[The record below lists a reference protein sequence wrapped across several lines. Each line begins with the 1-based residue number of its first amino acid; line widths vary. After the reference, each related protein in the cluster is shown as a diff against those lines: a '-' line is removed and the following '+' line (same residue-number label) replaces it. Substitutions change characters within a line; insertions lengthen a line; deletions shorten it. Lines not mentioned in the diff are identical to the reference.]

1 MKLIPDRTGRFPER
15 PHYDIDELEEQ
26 CERII
31 TNFLEQRYGQIV
43 IPVPT
48 DALRVLIEGEAA
60 KLLHA
65 DLSHEGEEVHGIT
78 EFFPGCKPRVSI
90 ARELSSQPWRVHRER
105 TTLAHEY
112 GHVHW
117 HTPLYDPLPAG
128 RTAQVRARPAAAAYR
143 SERLDGVAGRIRLGR
158 AADAPEPGQT
168 TGRGFRAGA
177 CSETPAQG
185 GSVDGQIL
193 IGRVSE
199 LFDVSREAAEVRLL
213 QIGHLTPVNKQ
224 RSCWM
229 PLTPGASVRYWNI

>member
-1 MKLIPDRTGRFPER
+1 MKLIPDHTGRFPER
-15 PHYDIDELEEQ
+15 PHYEIEELEDE

-31 TNFLEQRYGQIV
+31 TSFLERRYGQIV

-48 DALRVLIEGEAA
+48 DALKVLIEGEAA
-60 KLLHA
+60 KLLRA

-78 EFFPGCKPRVSI
+78 EFFPGDKPWVSI
-90 ARELSSQPWRVHRER
+90 ARELSAQPWRAHRER

-117 HTPLYDPLPAG
+117 HTPLYDRYCRPGERHKCARGQLLPRIGQIDWMEWQAGYISGALLMPRSRLKLQVEAFRREHAVRLPL
-128 RTAQVRARPAAAAYR
+128 TA
-143 SERLDGVAGRIRLGR
+143 
-158 AADAPEPGQT
+158 
-168 TGRGFRAGA
+168 
-177 CSETPAQG
+177 

-213 QIGHLTPVNKQ
+213 QLGHLNP
-224 RSCWM
+224 
-229 PLTPGASVRYWNI
+229 

>member
-1 MKLIPDRTGRFPER
+1 VKLIPDRTGRFPER
-15 PHYDIDELEEQ
+15 PHYEIEELEDE

-31 TNFLEQRYGQIV
+31 TSFLERRYGQIV

-48 DALRVLIEGEAA
+48 DALKVLIEGEAA

-78 EFFPGCKPRVSI
+78 EFFPGYKPWVSI
-90 ARELSSQPWRVHRER
+90 ARELSAQPWRAHRER

-117 HTPLYDPLPAG
+117 HTPLYDRYCRPGERHKCARGQLLPRSGQRDWMEWQAGYISGALLMPRRRVKLQVEAFRQEHSLSLPLTAG
-128 RTAQVRARPAAAAYR
+128 
-143 SERLDGVAGRIRLGR
+143 SI
-158 AADAPEPGQT
+158 
-168 TGRGFRAGA
+168 
-177 CSETPAQG
+177 
-185 GSVDGQIL
+185 DGQIL

-213 QIGHLTPVNKQ
+213 QIGHLIP
-224 RSCWM
+224 
-229 PLTPGASVRYWNI
+229 

>member
-15 PHYDIDELEEQ
+15 PHYEIEELEDE
-26 CERII
+26 CELII
-31 TNFLEQRYGQIV
+31 TNFLECRYGQIV

-78 EFFPGCKPRVSI
+78 EFFPGCKPWVSI
-90 ARELSSQPWRVHRER
+90 ARELSTQPWRVHRER

-117 HTPLYDPLPAG
+117 HTPLYDRYCRPGERHKCARGQLLPRIGQKDWMEWQAGYVSGALLMPRSRVKLLVEAFRHEHAVRLPLK
-128 RTAQVRARPAAAAYR
+128 T
-143 SERLDGVAGRIRLGR
+143 E
-158 AADAPEPGQT
+158 
-168 TGRGFRAGA
+168 
-177 CSETPAQG
+177 
-185 GSVDGQIL
+185 SVDGQIL

-213 QIGHLTPVNKQ
+213 QIGHLIP
-224 RSCWM
+224 
-229 PLTPGASVRYWNI
+229 

>member
-1 MKLIPDRTGRFPER
+1 MKLIPDHTGRFPER
-15 PHYDIDELEEQ
+15 PHYEIEELEDE

-31 TNFLEQRYGQIV
+31 TSFLERRYGQIV

-48 DALRVLIEGEAA
+48 DALKVLIEGEAA
-60 KLLHA
+60 KLLRA

-78 EFFPGCKPRVSI
+78 EFFPGCKPWVSI
-90 ARELSSQPWRVHRER
+90 ARELSAQPWRAHRER

-117 HTPLYDPLPAG
+117 HTPLYDRYCRPGERHKCARGQLLPRSGQRDWMEWQAGYISGALLMPRSRLKLQVEAFRREHAVSLPLQA
-128 RTAQVRARPAAAAYR
+128 
-143 SERLDGVAGRIRLGR
+143 
-158 AADAPEPGQT
+158 
-168 TGRGFRAGA
+168 
-177 CSETPAQG
+177 

-213 QIGHLTPVNKQ
+213 QLGHLNP
-224 RSCWM
+224 
-229 PLTPGASVRYWNI
+229 

>member
-1 MKLIPDRTGRFPER
+1 MKLIPDHTGRFPER
-15 PHYDIDELEEQ
+15 PHYEIEELEDE

-31 TNFLEQRYGQIV
+31 TSFLERRYGQIV

-48 DALRVLIEGEAA
+48 DALKVLIEGEAA
-60 KLLHA
+60 KLLRA

-78 EFFPGCKPRVSI
+78 EFFPGGKPWVSI
-90 ARELSSQPWRVHRER
+90 ARELSAQPWRAHRER

-117 HTPLYDPLPAG
+117 HTPLYDRYCRPGERHKCARGQLLPRSGQRDWMEWQAGYISGALLMPRSRVKLQVEAFRREHSVSLPLQA
-128 RTAQVRARPAAAAYR
+128 
-143 SERLDGVAGRIRLGR
+143 
-158 AADAPEPGQT
+158 
-168 TGRGFRAGA
+168 
-177 CSETPAQG
+177 

-213 QIGHLTPVNKQ
+213 QLGHLNP
-224 RSCWM
+224 
-229 PLTPGASVRYWNI
+229 

>member
-1 MKLIPDRTGRFPER
+1 MKLIPDHTGRFPER
-15 PHYDIDELEEQ
+15 PHYEIEELEDE

-31 TNFLEQRYGQIV
+31 TCFLERRYGQIV

-48 DALRVLIEGEAA
+48 DALKVLIEGEAA
-60 KLLHA
+60 KLLRA

-78 EFFPGCKPRVSI
+78 EFFPGCKPWVSI
-90 ARELSSQPWRVHRER
+90 ARELSAQPWRAHRER

-117 HTPLYDPLPAG
+117 HTPLYDRYCRPGERHKCARGQLLPRSGQRDWMEWQAGYISGALLMPRSRVKLQVEAFRREYPVRLPL
-128 RTAQVRARPAAAAYR
+128 TA
-143 SERLDGVAGRIRLGR
+143 
-158 AADAPEPGQT
+158 
-168 TGRGFRAGA
+168 
-177 CSETPAQG
+177 

-213 QIGHLTPVNKQ
+213 QLGHLVP
-224 RSCWM
+224 
-229 PLTPGASVRYWNI
+229 

>member
-1 MKLIPDRTGRFPER
+1 MKLIPDHTGRFPER
-15 PHYDIDELEEQ
+15 PHYEIEELEDE

-31 TNFLEQRYGQIV
+31 TSFLERRYGQIV

-48 DALRVLIEGEAA
+48 DALKVLIEGEAA
-60 KLLHA
+60 KLLRA

-78 EFFPGCKPRVSI
+78 EFFPGCKPWVSI
-90 ARELSSQPWRVHRER
+90 AHELSAQPWRAHRER

-117 HTPLYDPLPAG
+117 HTPLYDRYCRPGERHKCARGQLLPRSGQRDWMEWQAGYISGALLMPRSRVKLQVEAFRREHSVSLPLQA
-128 RTAQVRARPAAAAYR
+128 
-143 SERLDGVAGRIRLGR
+143 
-158 AADAPEPGQT
+158 
-168 TGRGFRAGA
+168 
-177 CSETPAQG
+177 

-213 QIGHLTPVNKQ
+213 QLGHLNP
-224 RSCWM
+224 
-229 PLTPGASVRYWNI
+229 

>member
-1 MKLIPDRTGRFPER
+1 MKLIPDHTGRFPER
-15 PHYDIDELEEQ
+15 PHYEIEELEDE

-31 TNFLEQRYGQIV
+31 TSFLERRYGQIV

-48 DALRVLIEGEAA
+48 DALKVLIEGEAA
-60 KLLHA
+60 KLLRA

-78 EFFPGCKPRVSI
+78 EFFPGCKPWVSI
-90 ARELSSQPWRVHRER
+90 ARELSAQPWRAHRER

-117 HTPLYDPLPAG
+117 HTPLYDRYCRPGERHKCARGQLLP
-128 RTAQVRARPAAAAYR
+128 
-143 SERLDGVAGRIRLGR
+143 RLGQR
-158 AADAPEPGQT
+158 DWMEWQAGYISGALLMPRSRVKLQVEA
-168 TGRGFRAGA
+168 FRREHAVRLPLQA
-177 CSETPAQG
+177 

-213 QIGHLTPVNKQ
+213 QLGHLNP
-224 RSCWM
+224 
-229 PLTPGASVRYWNI
+229 

>member
-117 HTPLYDPLPAG
+117 HTPLYDRYCRPGERHKCARGQLLPRIGQKDWMEWQAGYVSGALLMPRSRVKLLVEAFGREHAVRLPLKA
-128 RTAQVRARPAAAAYR
+128 
-143 SERLDGVAGRIRLGR
+143 
-158 AADAPEPGQT
+158 
-168 TGRGFRAGA
+168 
-177 CSETPAQG
+177 

-213 QIGHLTPVNKQ
+213 QIGHLLP
-224 RSCWM
+224 
-229 PLTPGASVRYWNI
+229 